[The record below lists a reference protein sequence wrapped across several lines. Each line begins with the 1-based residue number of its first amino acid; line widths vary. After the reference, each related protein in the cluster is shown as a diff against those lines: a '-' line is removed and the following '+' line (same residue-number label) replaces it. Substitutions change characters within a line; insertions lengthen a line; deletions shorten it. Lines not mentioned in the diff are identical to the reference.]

1 MTLEPDQDSPM
12 PAMPELLG
20 QIDALAAVLEQQR
33 AAGMDTTEVE
43 GEIYTLMLQAQ
54 ELQAQAESDRRA
66 RVQSLGMG
74 LLSEL
79 SRRKG
84 ERSQVELRWLRDLR
98 QYNNQYE
105 AEKETQLSERKF
117 GSKAFVPLT
126 RRIVNVVEARLGDLL
141 FPVDDTNFGVE
152 PSPVPELSKAA
163 ELAAK
168 LPEDQQVETP
178 DGPMAVGAVRQS
190 VGELLDKAADAAAA
204 MKREIDDQLQQCDY
218 ATEARRAIRDGLV
231 LGTGVIKGPT
241 VYLRTKKQWDIG
253 DDGKATMRLV
263 EDTSPQSARV
273 DPWLFFPETAAKGM
287 KDNGSVFEG
296 HPMSAAQFAN
306 LANTLPD
313 VDKDAIREEL
323 QQPASDTTDVNV
335 KATQEAAGVA
345 SVARNSYMVWE
356 YHGPISADDLRACGC
371 ELPEDPLMVYTGVVF
386 FTDRGRVLKAQIS
399 VMDGSGLPYHV
410 WSWQPDANSVFGYG
424 LPYELRDLQDSA
436 NSSWRAAQD
445 NMGLSVGGMLVV
457 DTSAIKP
464 ADGSGYE
471 VAPNKVFHKREA
483 GGRVEDYLKFV
494 EIPSKVTELL
504 SLFNV
509 SKQLCDEIGGPMLA
523 MQGQDAP
530 SYVQTATGMGIA
542 YNAASVWMRRAVKCW
557 DDFVTIPQ
565 VSQYIDW
572 NMQHNPKREIKGDL
586 NPIARGTS
594 HLLEAE
600 GQITRLQTLMQA
612 AQGLGIPLRKAINQ
626 LREMARAM
634 RLDDQKLLPDDAEV
648 SRMEEAQRNAA
659 PQLSPEQERLK
670 IREMELADRKE
681 DREAQAQLAMQTNQ
695 LRMAELA
702 QKEGLSVEEIRR
714 KYEIEQTK
722 VMANLADRRE
732 QRQHDAQA
740 LNAEIATRMQ
750 TGSGV

>member
-1 MTLEPDQDSPM
+1 MDLDSDQEPLAPLPDLMAQ
-12 PAMPELLG
+12 A
-20 QIDALAAVLEQQR
+20 QALAAQ
-33 AAGMDTTEVE
+33 MDAMQAQGQDSTEVE
-43 GEIYTLMLQAQ
+43 GELYVVMQRIQ
-54 ELQAQAESDRRA
+54 EAQAQADAERRG

-74 LLSEL
+74 LLAEL
-79 SRRKG
+79 QKRKG
-84 ERSQVELRWLRDLR
+84 ERQLVELRWLRD
-98 QYNNQYE
+98 NQYE
-105 AEKETQLSERKF
+105 DDKEKQLAQRQF

-168 LPEDQQVETP
+168 LPDDQQVETP
-178 DGPMAVGAVRQS
+178 EGPVPVGAVRQS
-190 VGELLDKAADAAAA
+190 VGQLLDKASDAAAA

-218 ATEARRAIRDGLV
+218 PTEARRAIRDGLV
-231 LGTGVIKGPT
+231 LGIGVIKGPT
-241 VYLRTKKQWDIG
+241 VYLRTKKQWEIAE
-253 DDGKATMRLV
+253 DGTATMTLK

-287 KDNGSVFEG
+287 KDNGSTFEG
-296 HPMSAAQFAN
+296 HPMSAAQFAG
-306 LANTLPD
+306 LATTLPD
-313 VDKDAIREEL
+313 VDKEAIREEL
-323 QQPASDTTDVNV
+323 MQPASDTTDTNV

-345 SVARNSYMVWE
+345 GVTRNSYMVWE

-371 ELPEDPLMVYTGVVF
+371 DLPDDPLMVYTGVVF

-410 WSWQPDANSVFGYG
+410 WSWQPDANSIFGYG
-424 LPYELRDLQDSA
+424 LPYELRDMQESA

-457 DTSAIKP
+457 DTNAIKP
-464 ADGSGYE
+464 ADGGNYDI
-471 VAPNKVFHKREA
+471 APNKVFHKREA
-483 GGRVEDYLKFV
+483 GGRVEDYLTFV
-494 EIPSKVTELL
+494 EIPSKVNDLL
-504 SLFNV
+504 AVFNL

-542 YNAASVWMRRAVKCW
+542 YNAASVWMRRGVKGW
-557 DDFVTIPQ
+557 DDFITIPQ
-565 VSQYIDW
+565 ISQYIDW
-572 NMQHNPKREIKGDL
+572 NMRHNPKREIKGDL

-594 HLLEAE
+594 HLLESE
-600 GQITRLQTLMQA
+600 GQITRLQTLMTMASQV
-612 AQGLGIPLRKAINQ
+612 GIPLRKAINQ

-634 RLDDQKLLPDDAEV
+634 RLDEQKLLPDDAEI
-648 SRMEEAQRNAA
+648 SQMEEQQRNAQ
-659 PQLSPEQERLK
+659 PKLTPEQERLK

-681 DREAQAQLAMQTNQ
+681 DREMNAQLAAQTNQ

-702 QKEGLSVEEIRR
+702 QKEGLSVEEIRA
-714 KYEIEQTK
+714 KYEMHKADVI
-722 VMANLADRRE
+722 ANLTDRRE

-750 TGSGV
+750 TGAGV